1 MTNCFN
7 NPCECDVLPKGT
19 YYIGDPCYAIGEPD
33 VHWRRLCDSIYKG
46 KNNTSARWNKK
57 KIQNASI
64 EQKSLENYGLQVS
77 KHTENKKMNSIN
89 KKFHDIAIYGTAYG
103 DGRYEDVESYSGE
116 YYVDAGIIGAIPVQ
130 VIPKNK
136 RTRLN
141 GEWTV
146 AGGHFF
152 TFNDEVHCSTD
163 GRYLSF
169 GNSKKHIKI
178 DTNPGED
185 DDNTCG
191 ECGRGE

>member
-103 DGRYEDVESYSGE
+103 DGTYEDVESYSGE

-141 GEWTV
+141 GEWT
-146 AGGHFF
+146 
-152 TFNDEVHCSTD
+152 
-163 GRYLSF
+163 
-169 GNSKKHIKI
+169 
-178 DTNPGED
+178 
-185 DDNTCG
+185 
-191 ECGRGE
+191 